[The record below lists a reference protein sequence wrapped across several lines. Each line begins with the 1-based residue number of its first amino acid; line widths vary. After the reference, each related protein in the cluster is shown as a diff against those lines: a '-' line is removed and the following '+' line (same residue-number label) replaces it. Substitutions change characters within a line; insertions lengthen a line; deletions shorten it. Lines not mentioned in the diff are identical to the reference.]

1 MKAEPRKYFN
11 DSFSEE
17 KYQNLLAEINKEF
30 PGVLDFR
37 IAESPVFIDKE
48 LKIKILNTC
57 SDIIDAIKKPD
68 FIANTDRAIP
78 AGRLIDNENDQPN
91 CLAIDFAITKNE
103 DGIFEPQLIELQ
115 GFPSLFAYQSYL
127 ASKYKKHFNVEKGYS
142 EFFNR
147 LNSMTYQQ
155 EMQQFLLNGSHPKNV
170 ILLEVYPEKQKTRL
184 DFELTK
190 RYWGIEA
197 VCISKIRKSGKD
209 LYYEKDGNNIAIER
223 IYNRLIFDDIE
234 RNYPELLPQLDLLN
248 DHSATW
254 ISHPN
259 WFYRISKFSM
269 PLFRSK
275 YIPESKYL
283 SDFEQFPI
291 DLENYVLKPLFSF
304 AGAGVKIDVSVDDLK
319 EIQDPENYLL
329 QRKISYEP
337 CIEDVNQEKI
347 KCEIRMLYI
356 WPDGAKNP
364 KLVTNLA
371 RLSRGKMIGVDF
383 NKDFDWVGGSAAFFE
398 TN

>member
-1 MKAEPRKYFN
+1 VKAEPRKYFN

-78 AGRLIDNENDQPN
+78 AGRLIDNENDHPN

-103 DGIFEPQLIELQ
+103 DGVFEPQLIELQ

-147 LNSMTYQQ
+147 LNTMTYQQ

-170 ILLEVYPEKQKTRL
+170 ILLEV
-184 DFELTK
+184 
-190 RYWGIEA
+190 
-197 VCISKIRKSGKD
+197 
-209 LYYEKDGNNIAIER
+209 
-223 IYNRLIFDDIE
+223 
-234 RNYPELLPQLDLLN
+234 
-248 DHSATW
+248 
-254 ISHPN
+254 
-259 WFYRISKFSM
+259 
-269 PLFRSK
+269 
-275 YIPESKYL
+275 
-283 SDFEQFPI
+283 
-291 DLENYVLKPLFSF
+291 
-304 AGAGVKIDVSVDDLK
+304 
-319 EIQDPENYLL
+319 
-329 QRKISYEP
+329 
-337 CIEDVNQEKI
+337 
-347 KCEIRMLYI
+347 
-356 WPDGAKNP
+356 
-364 KLVTNLA
+364 
-371 RLSRGKMIGVDF
+371 
-383 NKDFDWVGGSAAFFE
+383 
-398 TN
+398 

>member
-1 MKAEPRKYFN
+1 MKTEPRKYFN
-11 DSFSEE
+11 VSFSEE
-17 KYQNLLAEINKEF
+17 KYQNLIEDINKEF
-30 PGVLDFR
+30 PGALDFR

-57 SDIIDAIKKPD
+57 SDIIDAIKKDD
-68 FIANTDRAIP
+68 FVAKTNRAIP
-78 AGRLIDNENDQPN
+78 AGRKIDNENTNPN
-91 CLAIDFAITKNE
+91 CLAIDFAITKNDE
-103 DGIFEPQLIELQ
+103 GIFEPQLIELQ

-127 ASKYKKHFNVEKGYS
+127 ASKYKKHFNIEKGYS

-147 LNSMTYQQ
+147 LNTMTYQQ
-155 EMQQFLLNGSHPKNV
+155 EMQQFLLNGTHPKNV

-197 VCISKIRKSGKD
+197 VCISKIKKSGKD
-209 LYYEKDGNNIAIER
+209 LYYEKDGNKIAIER

-234 RNYPELLPQLDLLN
+234 RNYPELLPQLELLN
-248 DHSATW
+248 DLSATW

-259 WFYRISKFSM
+259 WFYRVSKFSM

-283 SDFEQFPI
+283 SDFEQYPQ

-304 AGAGVKIDVSVDDLK
+304 AGAGVKIDVTADDLRIIK
-319 EIQDPENYLL
+319 DPENYLL

-337 CIEDVNQEKI
+337 CIEDVNQQKI
-347 KCEIRMLYI
+347 KCEVRMLYI

-383 NKDFDWVGGSAAFFE
+383 NKNFDWVGGSAAFFE

>member
-1 MKAEPRKYFN
+1 MKTEPRKYFN
-11 DSFSEE
+11 VSFSEE
-17 KYQNLLAEINKEF
+17 KYQNLIEDINKEF
-30 PGVLDFR
+30 PGALDFR

-57 SDIIDAIKKPD
+57 SDIIDAIKKDD
-68 FIANTDRAIP
+68 FIAKTNRAIP
-78 AGRLIDNENDQPN
+78 AGRKIDNENTNPN
-91 CLAIDFAITKNE
+91 CLAIDFAITKNDE
-103 DGIFEPQLIELQ
+103 GIFEPQLIELQ

-127 ASKYKKHFNVEKGYS
+127 ASKYKKHFNIEKGYS

-147 LNSMTYQQ
+147 LNTMTYQQ
-155 EMQQFLLNGSHPKNV
+155 EMQQFLLNGTHPKNV

-197 VCISKIRKSGKD
+197 VCISKIKKSGKD
-209 LYYEKDGNNIAIER
+209 LYYEKDGNKIAIER

-234 RNYPELLPQLDLLN
+234 RNYPELLPQLELLN
-248 DHSATW
+248 DLSATW

-259 WFYRISKFSM
+259 WFYRVSKFSM

-283 SDFEQFPI
+283 SDFEQYPQ

-304 AGAGVKIDVSVDDLK
+304 AGSGVKIDVTPDDLRM
-319 EIQDPENYLL
+319 IIDPENYLL

-337 CIEDVNQEKI
+337 CIEDVNQQKI
-347 KCEIRMLYI
+347 KCEVRMLYI

-383 NKDFDWVGGSAAFFE
+383 NKNFDWVGGSAAFFE